1 MLASFFVV
9 NGIKAFTKP
18 HEQVDAAEPLA
29 TKIVPLAQRVAP
41 PSVANYIPEDTE
53 TLVKASGAAQVAGGV
68 MLATGIGRQL
78 GAGVLALS
86 MLPHIAASRAP
97 KGASADERA
106 HARALLLRNI
116 ALLGGAMIAAGDTQ
130 GRPSLGWRAEQASR
144 KLSREAKSA
153 KKALAKDAKHAKK
166 QITKAVS

>member
-9 NGIKAFTKP
+9 NGVKSFTKP
-18 HEQVDAAEPLA
+18 QQLVGSAEPIA
-29 TKIVPLAQRVAP
+29 TKVVPLAQRIAP

-53 TLVKASGAAQVAGGV
+53 SLVKLAGAAQVAGGV

-86 MLPHIAASRAP
+86 MVPHVLTSRAP
-97 KGASADERA
+97 KGANAEERA
-106 HARALLLRNI
+106 HARSLLLRNV
-116 ALLGGAMIAAGDTQ
+116 ALLGAAMIAAGDTQ
-130 GRPSLGWRAEQASR
+130 GRPGLGWRAEQAQR
-144 KLSREAKSA
+144 KISREAA
-153 KKALAKDAKHAKK
+153 ARKKQLAKEAKQAKA